1 MILMLKKDFFI
12 STSRIEA
19 FSDGIFAIVITLL
32 AFQFK
37 VPNFTREASV
47 QQNFHEL
54 LKLSSHFIG
63 FVFSFLFVAVFW
75 VNHHQ
80 LYHTIKI
87 ADRKLLWYNILLLF
101 WIIIIP
107 FPTAMVGDHPDIP
120 LAAMSLAFVLMMT
133 SIAAYFIRRYSY
145 FRAPLVDENLS
156 ADSVH
161 DGLTKNV
168 VAIILNFA
176 AIIIAPWS
184 VNICYIIFIIVLA
197 LFIIPQKLERKIKS
211 SSKKIKNET

>member
-1 MILMLKKDFFI
+1 MTKRIFTI

-19 FSDGIFAIVITLL
+19 FSDGVFAIVITLL

-37 VPNFTREASV
+37 VPKFTAEASL
-47 QQNFHEL
+47 QQNFGEL
-54 LKLSSHFIG
+54 LKLSTHFIS

-80 LYHTIKI
+80 LFHTLKE
-87 ADRKLLWYNILLLF
+87 ANRKLLWYNIHLLF

-120 LAAMSLAFVLMMT
+120 IATMSLAFVLMMA
-133 SIAAYFIRRYSY
+133 SLAAYIVRRYSY
-145 FRAPLVDENLS
+145 FKALLVDESLS
-156 ADSVH
+156 DDSVK
-161 DGLTKNV
+161 DGLTKNL

-176 AIIIAPWS
+176 AIPIALYS
-184 VNICYIIFIIVLA
+184 VKICYIIFIVVLA
-197 LFIIPQKLERKIKS
+197 LFIIPQKLERKSKS
-211 SSKKIKNET
+211 SPPKNQNNET

>member
-1 MILMLKKDFFI
+1 MANRNFFI

-19 FSDGIFAIVITLL
+19 FSDGVFAIVITLL

-37 VPNFTREASV
+37 VPKFTSEATLY
-47 QQNFHEL
+47 QNFHEL
-54 LKLSSHFIG
+54 LKLSSNFIG

-80 LYHTIKI
+80 LFHTIKE
-87 ADRKLLWYNILLLF
+87 ADRKLLWYNIHLLF
-101 WIIIIP
+101 WITIIP

-120 LAAMSLAFVLMMT
+120 IAIMSLAFVLMMS
-133 SIAAYFIRRYSY
+133 SIAAYVVRRYSY
-145 FRAPLVDENLS
+145 FNASLVDENLS
-156 ADSVH
+156 VDSIK
-161 DGLTKNV
+161 DGLNKNIA
-168 VAIILNFA
+168 AIVLNFA

-197 LFIIPQKLERKIKS
+197 LFIIPQKLERRSKS
-211 SSKKIKNET
+211 SLKNINNET

>member
-1 MILMLKKDFFI
+1 MEKKEFFI
-12 STSRIEA
+12 STARIEA
-19 FSDGIFAIVITLL
+19 FSDGVFAIVITLL

-37 VPNFTREASV
+37 IPAFTKEATV

-54 LKLSSHFIG
+54 SKLLPHFIG

-75 VNHHQ
+75 INHHQ

-87 ADRKLLWYNILLLF
+87 ADRKLLWYNIHLLF
-101 WIIIIP
+101 WITIIP
-107 FPTAMVGDHPDIP
+107 FPTEMVGAHPEIP
-120 LAAMSLAFVLMMT
+120 AAVMSLAFVLMMA

-145 FRAPLVDENLS
+145 FRASLVDENLS
-156 ADSVH
+156 SDSVK
-161 DGLTKNV
+161 DGLTKNI
-168 VAIILNFA
+168 VAIGLNFA
-176 AIIIAPWS
+176 TIIIAPWS

-197 LFIIPQKLERKIKS
+197 LFTIPQKLERKIKL